1 MKSYKKY
8 LQEIKT
14 LLIKHDAKLIAH
26 YYVDQSVQKIAEDT
40 GGFVSDSLEMARF
53 GQKQIESTLIVAGVK
68 FMGETAK
75 ILSPEKNIYV
85 LDSSATCSLDD
96 GCNFDEF
103 KQFCSMYPDREVVV
117 YANTSARVKS
127 IADWVVTSSIAV
139 SLVEYLTSLGKKLIW
154 APDKYLGQYII
165 DKSGA
170 DMILWNGS
178 CVVHEEY
185 KSSELKKMI
194 NDYPDC
200 DVLVHPESPRSIIS
214 LADVVGSTSKLI
226 QASKDSN
233 KKYIIVATEKG
244 IFYQMK
250 KLSPDKIFLE
260 APTAGEGASCKSCG
274 RCPWMKLNSL
284 DKILSVF
291 SHGENEIQI
300 PKNIITSAQKSI
312 SRMVS
317 FREKMIIT
325 KAS

>member
-1 MKSYKKY
+1 MKSYEQY
-8 LQEIKT
+8 LHEIKI
-14 LLIKHDAKLIAH
+14 LLQRNDAKLIAH

-40 GGFVSDSLEMARF
+40 GGLVSDSLEMARF
-53 GQKQIESTLIVAGVK
+53 GQKQIESSLIVAGVK

-85 LDSSATCSLDD
+85 LDSTATCSLDD
-96 GCNFDEF
+96 GCDFDEF
-103 KQFCSMYPDREVVV
+103 RHFCSLYPDREVVV
-117 YANTSARVKS
+117 YANTSAKVKS

-165 DKSGA
+165 DRTGA
-170 DMILWNGS
+170 DMILWDGS
-178 CVVHEEY
+178 CIVHEEY
-185 KSSELKKMI
+185 KSTELKKMI
-194 NDYPDC
+194 QDYPDSE
-200 DVLVHPESPRSIIS
+200 VLVHPESPRSIIN

-226 QASKDSN
+226 QASKDSK

-250 KLSPDKIFLE
+250 KLSPNKIFLE

-291 SHGENEIQI
+291 TNSENEIRI
-300 PKNIITSAQKSI
+300 SNHIINRAQKSI

-317 FREKMIIT
+317 FREKMLIT